1 MKDFLSTLVQLPDDI
16 EVRFGVRED
25 VSVVFSFMKELA
37 VIRGGNASMVK
48 ISEDDLI
55 QDGFTDS
62 KYFYLVVAEKTHGGC
77 SSSCVHELI
86 GFGMYYFSYSTW
98 EGLTVSVED
107 LYVKKEH
114 RQNNVGTALL
124 QRIAQFAIEHDCHR
138 LAWNHT
144 NGNEPAFQFFKHHK
158 AILLPEWK
166 KMYLDNPT
174 LTALAD
180 EVTRSLLA

>member
-1 MKDFLSTLVQLPDDI
+1 MVVCTNLVCDL
-16 EVRFGVRED
+16 FMF
-25 VSVVFSFMKELA
+25 VSVNGLQLHTCFLQVSNFWLLF
-37 VIRGGNASMVK
+37 V
-48 ISEDDLI
+48 
-55 QDGFTDS
+55 
-62 KYFYLVVAEKTHGGC
+62 GC

-180 EVTRSLLA
+180 EVTS